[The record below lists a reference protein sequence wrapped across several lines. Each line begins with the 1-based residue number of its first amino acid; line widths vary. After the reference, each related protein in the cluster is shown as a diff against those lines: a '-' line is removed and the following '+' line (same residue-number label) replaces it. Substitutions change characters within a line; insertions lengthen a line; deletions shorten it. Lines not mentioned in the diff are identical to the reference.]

1 VTEWDP
7 PNAVAFTWHPGRG
20 EDEATS
26 VKVAFGPVE
35 GGTAEGGLAL
45 LEVVVAGRRSQPG
58 SAWMHGRRGSPALVD
73 R

>member
-1 VTEWDP
+1 VLRAAEVP
-7 PNAVAFTWHPGRG
+7 
-20 EDEATS
+20 S
-26 VKVAFGPVE
+26 GPDAGTIERLDGLPVL
-35 GGTAEGGLAL
+35 GTAEGGLAL